1 VVVLST
7 HWLFE
12 RHHLIKKVIYQ
23 HPLSFNHFQILDFLY
38 QEAFL
43 TTYRTFITPSELID
57 KLIERYTFFSQF
69 EAKKKL
75 ARYAFSLLIRVID
88 EIEYEIF
95 RIFIRLF
102 FSSSNE
108 LSENLMKKLSNFVA
122 TLIRHGELQLSKLL
136 RRKSLERFNKSQI
149 NHEQSPQDIVLIQ
162 NSISSKRAILLD
174 FHSVDISEQ
183 LTLMDS
189 ELFLKIQL
197 SEILY
202 MSMEKGEDYS
212 PNLAAFTEH
221 FNNISYW

>member
-1 VVVLST
+1 
-7 HWLFE
+7 
-12 RHHLIKKVIYQ
+12 
-23 HPLSFNHFQILDFLY
+23 
-38 QEAFL
+38 
-43 TTYRTFITPSELID
+43 
-57 KLIERYTFFSQF
+57 
-69 EAKKKL
+69 
-75 ARYAFSLLIRVID
+75 
-88 EIEYEIF
+88 
-95 RIFIRLF
+95 
-102 FSSSNE
+102 
-108 LSENLMKKLSNFVA
+108 MKKLSNFVT